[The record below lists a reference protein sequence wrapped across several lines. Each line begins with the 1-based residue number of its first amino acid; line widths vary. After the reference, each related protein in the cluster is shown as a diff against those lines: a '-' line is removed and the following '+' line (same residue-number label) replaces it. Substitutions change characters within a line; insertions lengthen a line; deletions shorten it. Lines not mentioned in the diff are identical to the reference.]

1 MPERGAHVKVRAI
14 FPVPSPM
21 RSSLF
26 LRVFRPLLLLAAC
39 APVHAQ
45 NIIEGRADS
54 ISLRAFGTE
63 SSRLFQ
69 VSEQR
74 RVRLSALSTV
84 SAIEAVARGEVE
96 IALAARGPHALKP
109 DEAVLDFYPV
119 AWEALTLIT
128 HPGNPTPSLSLRQIR
143 DIYLGKITRWDQ
155 VGGPPRAINLYSVA
169 GPLDGAE
176 FSLRRALFGAGHRP
190 VAATRWYLNTEQLEA
205 AIAIDPSA
213 IGVSALSNTF
223 ANKKLRAI
231 RVEGVTPLLKTI
243 RSGEYLLT
251 TPLYFVHRGDLIPSE
266 VAMHYVRF
274 LESPATATWLK
285 RRKLL
290 PIREARL
297 LTQTFAVREQRLLEL
312 LKKEPG
318 PGDGAAVTTPLPEA
332 TPAAVPAPATAPSSG
347 AGA

>member
-1 MPERGAHVKVRAI
+1 MR
-14 FPVPSPM
+14 FSLSP
-21 RSSLF
+21 RLFRLACVLSL
-26 LRVFRPLLLLAAC
+26 AC
-39 APVHAQ
+39 ASVHAQ
-45 NIIEGRADS
+45 NVIDGRADS
-54 ISLRAFGTE
+54 VSMRAFGDE
-63 SSRLFQ
+63 SVRLFQ
-69 VSEQR
+69 AGEQR
-74 RVRLSALSTV
+74 RVRLSTLSTV

-96 IALAARGPHALKP
+96 IALTARGPHALKP
-109 DEAVLDFYPV
+109 DEVVLDFYPV

-155 VGGPPRAINLYSVA
+155 VGGPPRAINLYAVA

-176 FSLRRALFGAGHRP
+176 YGLRRALFGAGHRP
-190 VAATRWYLNTEQLEA
+190 VAASRWYLNTEQLEA

-213 IGVSALSNTF
+213 LGVSALSNVF

-231 RVEGVTPLLKTI
+231 KVEGVTPLLKTI

-266 VAMHYVRF
+266 VAMRYVRF
-274 LESPATATWLK
+274 LEAPATTSWLK

-290 PIREARL
+290 PIGEARL
-297 LTQTFAVREQRLLEL
+297 LNQTFATREQRLLDL
-312 LKKEPG
+312 LKKEPA
-318 PGDGAAVTTPLPEA
+318 PTDGAAVTTPLPEPV
-332 TPAAVPAPATAPSSG
+332 PAAPQAPG

>member
-1 MPERGAHVKVRAI
+1 
-14 FPVPSPM
+14 M

-26 LRVFRPLLLLAAC
+26 PRILCLLGLLCPFAGTAS
-39 APVHAQ
+39 AQ
-45 NIIEGRADS
+45 NVIEGRADS

-63 SSRLFQ
+63 SVRLFQ
-69 VSEQR
+69 ASEQR

-84 SAIEAVARGEVE
+84 SAIEAVARGEAE
-96 IALAARGPHALKP
+96 IALTARGPHALKA
-109 DEAVLDFYPV
+109 DETSLDFHAV
-119 AWEALTLIT
+119 AWEALALVT

-155 VGGPPRAINLYSVA
+155 VGGPPRPINLYAVA

-176 FSLRRALFGAGHRP
+176 YGLRRALFGAGHRP

-205 AIAIDPSA
+205 AIAIDPNA
-213 IGVSALSNTF
+213 LGVSALSNVY
-223 ANKKLRAI
+223 ANRKLRMI
-231 RVEGVTPLLKTI
+231 RVEGVAAQLDAI

-266 VAMHYVRF
+266 VAMRYVRF
-274 LESPATATWLK
+274 LEAPATEAWLK
-285 RRKLL
+285 KRQLL

-297 LTQTFAVREQRLLEL
+297 LNQTFAVRERRLLEL
-312 LKKEPG
+312 LKKEPA
-318 PGDGAAVTTPLPEA
+318 PAANDAVTAPLPDA
-332 TPAAVPAPATAPSSG
+332 TPAAVTPQSPG

>member
-1 MPERGAHVKVRAI
+1 
-14 FPVPSPM
+14 M

-26 LRVFRPLLLLAAC
+26 PRLLSLLVPLWLATGPAS
-39 APVHAQ
+39 AQ
-45 NIIEGRADS
+45 NLIEGRADS
-54 ISLRAFGTE
+54 VSLRAFGEE
-63 SSRLFQ
+63 SAKLFQ
-69 VSEQR
+69 ASEQR

-84 SAIEAVARGEVE
+84 SAIEAVARGEAE

-109 DEAVLDFYPV
+109 DEAGLDFYAV
-119 AWEALTLIT
+119 AWEALALVT

-155 VGGPPRAINLYSVA
+155 VGGPPRPINLYAVA

-176 FSLRRALFGAGHRP
+176 YGLRRALFGAGHRP

-213 IGVSALSNTF
+213 LGVSALSNVF
-223 ANKKLRAI
+223 QNKKLRTI
-231 RVEGVTPLLKTI
+231 KVEGVTPLLKTI

-266 VAMHYVRF
+266 VAMRYVRF
-274 LESPATATWLK
+274 LESPATSSWLK

-297 LTQTFAVREQRLLEL
+297 LNETFAIREQRLLEL
-312 LKKEPG
+312 LAKEPA
-318 PGDGAAVTTPLPEA
+318 PVPGAATTTPLAE
-332 TPAAVPAPATAPSSG
+332 PAPATAAPQASG
-347 AGA
+347 AEG